1 MKKGVKRALIA
12 VGCVILALVI
22 LIGGF
27 YLVVSHDW
35 SKEPP
40 VSVAEDDHPYIA
52 QNGQTMVS
60 AHRSGGG
67 IAPENTMMAFKNCVE
82 NGSFAIDIFE
92 FDLHITKDGE
102 LILLH
107 DETLDRTSD
116 SVEVFGREDVMPSEM
131 TYEELRQLNMG
142 ENFTTDS
149 GETPYKGL
157 RGDDV
162 PEDLRIVRLQD
173 VFEYLADYGQYS
185 YIIEIKD
192 SEDLGRQACDKL
204 YEIMREYNMIERVV
218 VGTFHG
224 EITEYIDE
232 KYPDMLRSASIAEV
246 AEFYFDALADE
257 EKPDDAYSFEALQI
271 PDRLYFNLATT
282 QLVNYAHEHNIAV
295 QYWTINDPQTVKELA
310 AIGADAIMSDDP
322 NMAYNVLYGDGSAFE
337 EGETVSETDT
347 ASAEDD
353 IAASAAAE

>member
-12 VGCVILALVI
+12 VGSVILVLVI

-35 SKEPP
+35 SSEPP
-40 VSVAEDDHPYIA
+40 VPVAEEDNPYIA
-52 QNGQTMVS
+52 QNGKTMVS

-102 LILLH
+102 LVLLH
-107 DETLDRTSD
+107 DDTLDRTSD
-116 SVEVFGREDVMPSEM
+116 STEVFGREEVKPSEM

-157 RGDDV
+157 HGEDV

-173 VFEYLADYGQYS
+173 VFEYLADYGEYS

-192 SEDLGRQACDKL
+192 SDDLGRQACDKL
-204 YEIMREYNMIERVV
+204 YAIMKEYDMLDRVV
-218 VGTFHG
+218 AGTFHG
-224 EITEYIDE
+224 EITEYMDE

-246 AEFYFDALADE
+246 AGFYFDALSDAE
-257 EKPDDAYSFEALQI
+257 NPDSAYGFEALQI
-271 PDRLYFNLATT
+271 PDQLYFNLATT

-295 QYWTINDPQTVKELA
+295 QYWTINDPQTVQELA
-310 AIGADAIMSDDP
+310 EIGADAIMSDDP
-322 NMAYNVLYGDGSAFE
+322 NMAYNVLYGDGSALSTAE
-337 EGETVSETDT
+337 E
-347 ASAEDD
+347 
-353 IAASAAAE
+353 

>member
-1 MKKGVKRALIA
+1 MKKSVKVTLI
-12 VGCVILALVI
+12 VIGSVLLALLI
-22 LIGGF
+22 LVGAF

-35 SKEPP
+35 SGDVQP
-40 VSVAEDDHPYIA
+40 VSVAQEDNPYIA
-52 QNGQTMVS
+52 QNGQTMIS

-82 NGSFAIDIFE
+82 SSSFSIDIFE
-92 FDLHITKDGE
+92 FDLHLTKDGE

-116 SVEVFGREDVMPSEM
+116 SAEVFGREDVKPSEM

-157 RGDDV
+157 RGDAV
-162 PEDLRIVRLQD
+162 PDDLRVVRLQD
-173 VFEYLADYGQYS
+173 VFDYLAEYGEYD

-192 SEDLGRQACDKL
+192 SDDLGRQACDKL
-204 YEIMREYNMIERVV
+204 YAIMKEYNMLDRVV

-224 EITEYIDE
+224 EVTEYMDAT
-232 KYPDMLRSASIAEV
+232 YPDMLRSASIMEV
-246 AEFYFDALADE
+246 AGFYFDALEGAE
-257 EKPDDAYSFEALQI
+257 QPDDAYQFEALQI
-271 PDRLYFNLATT
+271 PNELFFDLGTV

-295 QYWTINDPQTVKELA
+295 QYWTINDPETVRELA

-322 NMAYNVLYGDGSAFE
+322 NMAYNVLYGDGSVSQ
-337 EGETVSETDT
+337 ETG
-347 ASAEDD
+347 A
-353 IAASAAAE
+353 

>member
-1 MKKGVKRALIA
+1 MKKRFKRAGLIVSGIVLTLA
-12 VGCVILALVI
+12 ILV
-22 LIGGF
+22 GGF

-35 SKEPP
+35 FSEPP
-40 VSVAEDDHPYIA
+40 VLVEGYDNPYIA

-102 LILLH
+102 LVLLH
-107 DETLDRTSD
+107 DDTLDRTSD
-116 SVEVFGREDVMPSEM
+116 SAEVFGRENVMPSEM
-131 TYEELRQLNMG
+131 TYEELRRLNMG
-142 ENFTTDS
+142 ENFTTDT
-149 GETPYKGL
+149 GEQPYKGL
-157 RGDDV
+157 HGDDV

-173 VFEYLADYGQYS
+173 VFEYLADYGRYS

-192 SEDLGRQACDKL
+192 GEELGRRACDKL
-204 YEIMREYNMIERVV
+204 YEIMKAYNMIERVV

-246 AEFYFDALADE
+246 AEFYFDALTDE

-271 PDRLYFNLATT
+271 PDHLYFNLATT

-295 QYWTINDPQTVKELA
+295 QYWTINDPEDVKYLSE
-310 AIGADAIMSDDP
+310 IGADAIMSDDP
-322 NMAYNVLYGDGSAFE
+322 NMAYNVLFGDASVWLE
-337 EGETVSETDT
+337 ESTES
-347 ASAEDD
+347 
-353 IAASAAAE
+353 

>member
-12 VGCVILALVI
+12 VGSIILVLAVLV
-22 LIGGF
+22 GGF
-27 YLVVSHDW
+27 YLIVSHDW

-40 VSVAEDDHPYIA
+40 VSVAEEDNPYIA

-102 LILLH
+102 LVLLH

-116 SVEVFGREDVMPSEM
+116 SVEVFGREEVKPSEM

-142 ENFTTDS
+142 ENFATDS

-157 RGDDV
+157 HGEDV

-192 SEDLGRQACDKL
+192 SDDLGRQACDKL
-204 YEIMREYNMIERVV
+204 YAIMEEYNMLERVV

-224 EITEYIDE
+224 EITEYMDE
-232 KYPDMLRSASIAEV
+232 NYPDMLRSASIAEV
-246 AEFYFDALADE
+246 AEFYFDALSDKE
-257 EKPDDAYSFEALQI
+257 NSDDAYSFEALQI
-271 PDRLYFNLATT
+271 PDHLYFNLATT

-295 QYWTINDPQTVKELA
+295 QYWTINDPQTVRELA
-310 AIGADAIMSDDP
+310 DIGADAIMSDDP
-322 NMAYNVLYGDGSAFE
+322 NMAYNVLYGDGSALN
-337 EGETVSETDT
+337 
-347 ASAEDD
+347 
-353 IAASAAAE
+353 AAE

>member
-12 VGCVILALVI
+12 IGSVILVLAILV
-22 LIGGF
+22 GGF

-35 SKEPP
+35 SSEPP
-40 VSVAEDDHPYIA
+40 VSVVEEDNPYIA

-102 LILLH
+102 LVLLH
-107 DETLDRTSD
+107 DDTLDRTSD
-116 SVEVFGREDVMPSEM
+116 SAEVFGREEVKPSEL

-157 RGDDV
+157 HGADV

-173 VFEYLADYGQYS
+173 VFEYLAGYGQYS

-192 SEDLGRQACDKL
+192 GDDLGRQACDKL
-204 YEIMREYNMIERVV
+204 YAIMEEYNMLERVV

-224 EITEYIDE
+224 EITEYMDE
-232 KYPDMLRSASIAEV
+232 QYPDMLRSASIAEV
-246 AEFYFDALADE
+246 AGFYFDALSDE
-257 EKPDDAYSFEALQI
+257 EQPDSAYNFEALQI
-271 PDRLYFNLATT
+271 PDKLYFNLATT

-295 QYWTINDPQTVKELA
+295 QYWTINDPKTVQELA
-310 AIGADAIMSDDP
+310 DIGADAIMSDDP
-322 NMAYNVLYGDGSAFE
+322 NMAYNVLYGDGSALSTAE
-337 EGETVSETDT
+337 E
-347 ASAEDD
+347 
-353 IAASAAAE
+353 

>member
-12 VGCVILALVI
+12 IGSVILVLAILV
-22 LIGGF
+22 GGF

-35 SKEPP
+35 SSEPP
-40 VSVAEDDHPYIA
+40 VSVVEEDNPYIA

-102 LILLH
+102 LVLLH
-107 DETLDRTSD
+107 DDTLDRTSD
-116 SVEVFGREDVMPSEM
+116 SAEVFGREEVKPSEL

-157 RGDDV
+157 HGADV

-173 VFEYLADYGQYS
+173 VFEYLAGYGQYS

-192 SEDLGRQACDKL
+192 GDDLGRQACDKL
-204 YEIMREYNMIERVV
+204 YAIMEEYNMLERVV

-224 EITEYIDE
+224 EITEYMDE
-232 KYPDMLRSASIAEV
+232 QYPDMLRSASIAEV
-246 AEFYFDALADE
+246 AGFYFDALSDE
-257 EKPDDAYSFEALQI
+257 EQPDSAYNFEALQI
-271 PDRLYFNLATT
+271 PDKLYFNLATT

-295 QYWTINDPQTVKELA
+295 QYWTINDPQTVRELA
-310 AIGADAIMSDDP
+310 DIGADAIMSDDP
-322 NMAYNVLYGDGSAFE
+322 NMAYNVLYGDGSALSTAE
-337 EGETVSETDT
+337 E
-347 ASAEDD
+347 
-353 IAASAAAE
+353 